1 MEMSKAAGYL
11 NNSLV
16 YNVIDLF
23 DSHINVDVYIQHLVL
38 SSVYT
43 IHKLK
48 HCFLHSIVKMNP
60 K

>member
-11 NNSLV
+11 TNSLV
-16 YNVIDLF
+16 DNVIDLF
-23 DSHINVDVYIQHLVL
+23 DSDIYVNVYIQHLVL

-48 HCFLHSIVKMNP
+48 HWFLHSIVKMNP

>member
-1 MEMSKAAGYL
+1 MSKAAGYL
-11 NNSLV
+11 TNSLV
-16 YNVIDLF
+16 DNVIDLF
-23 DSHINVDVYIQHLVL
+23 DSDIYVDVHIQHLVL

-48 HCFLHSIVKMNP
+48 HCFLHSTVKMNP